1 MEGAIIKQGA
11 KILKIKEQIW
21 YNDASG
27 LTFDF
32 VVVENDPQ
40 CPFRLRIYGDSLP
53 MGNREL
59 TISPEGI
66 INGGGT
72 ALTECPFPFD
82 KD

>member
-1 MEGAIIKQGA
+1 MDGTIVKQGA
-11 KILKIKEQIW
+11 KTLHIKEQIW

-32 VVVENDPQ
+32 VAVEGDTE
-40 CPFRLRIYGDSLP
+40 CPFRLRIYGDILP

-59 TISPEGI
+59 V
-66 INGGGT
+66 INKDGLIDGGGT
-72 ALTECPFPFD
+72 ALTDCPFPFD

>member
-1 MEGAIIKQGA
+1 MQGSITKQGA
-11 KILKIKEQIW
+11 KMLTIKEQIW

-32 VVVENDPQ
+32 VVVEGDED
-40 CPFRLRIYGDSLP
+40 CPFRLRIYGDNLP

-59 TISPEGI
+59 IINKNGI
-66 INGGGT
+66 IDGGGT
-72 ALTECPFPFD
+72 ALTDCPFPFD

>member
-1 MEGAIIKQGA
+1 MESAIIKEGA
-11 KILKIKEQIW
+11 KTLNIKEQIW

-32 VVVENDPQ
+32 VVVENDPE
-40 CPFRLRIYGDSLP
+40 CPFRLRIYGDILP
-53 MGNREL
+53 LGNREL
-59 TISPEGI
+59 LINNDGI
-66 INGGGT
+66 IDGGGT

>member
-1 MEGAIIKQGA
+1 M
-11 KILKIKEQIW
+11 LSIKEQIW

-32 VVVENDPQ
+32 VVIDNDNV
-40 CPFRLRIYGDSLP
+40 CPFRLRIYGSSLP

-59 TISPEGI
+59 TIGRDGI

-72 ALTECPFPFD
+72 ALNDRPFPFD